1 MPRRA
6 TRETTAMNLAELN
19 RLIKDCESQ
28 GDAELVEFYKRKR
41 AELIAILNRD
51 IVKHIKNSRKR

>member
-1 MPRRA
+1 
-6 TRETTAMNLAELN
+6 MNLAELN

-28 GDAELVEFYKRKR
+28 GDDELVTYYKRKR

-51 IVKHIKNSRKR
+51 IVKHIKNSR